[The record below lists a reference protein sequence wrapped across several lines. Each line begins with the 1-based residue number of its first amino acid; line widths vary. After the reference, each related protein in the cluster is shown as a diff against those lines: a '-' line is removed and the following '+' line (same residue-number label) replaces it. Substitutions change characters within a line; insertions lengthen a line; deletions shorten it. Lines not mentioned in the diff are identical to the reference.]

1 MEKFFIAVG
10 AAAGV
15 LLTVL
20 ILQWFFLSRSR
31 TGTHRLYTPV
41 DLLVSIR
48 METLMEMFSL
58 FSPFKIFKREPE
70 RTHRQL
76 AKYLKRETKRRR
88 RKQYRIL
95 TRMSPEQMRRYDR
108 LTGREITEIAKAAR
122 VSEEDV
128 RELVV
133 EFCLRLDLFLRK
145 IQERASAE

>member
-1 MEKFFIAVG
+1 MEKLFIAIG

-31 TGTHRLYTPV
+31 TETPRLYTPA

-48 METLMEMFSL
+48 IETLMDLLSL
-58 FSPFKIFKREPE
+58 FSPFKIFRREPA

-76 AKYLKRETKRRR
+76 TRYLKIETKRRR

-95 TRMSPEQMRRYDR
+95 TRMSHEQMRRYDR
-108 LTGREITEIAKAAR
+108 LTEEEITEIARAAR
-122 VSEEDV
+122 VSEADV
-128 RELVV
+128 RELVI

-145 IQERASAE
+145 IQRRTSTE

>member
-1 MEKFFIAVG
+1 VEKLFITIG

-20 ILQWFFLSRSR
+20 ILQWFFLPRSR
-31 TGTHRLYTPV
+31 TETSRLYTPV

-48 METLMEMFSL
+48 IETLMDLLSL
-58 FSPFKIFKREPE
+58 FSPFKIFKREPA
-70 RTHRQL
+70 RTERQL
-76 AKYLKRETKRRR
+76 TRYLKIETKRRR

-95 TRMSPEQMRRYDR
+95 MRMSHEQMRRYDR
-108 LTGREITEIAKAAR
+108 LTEEEIAEIARAAR
-122 VSEEDV
+122 VSERDV

-145 IQERASAE
+145 IQRRTSTE